1 MPAFLFSDLQPMPCA
16 VGPAYHDRMVL
27 LRWSKLP
34 LRALALGAMFFV
46 ASNAASAERVVTLLH
61 TNDFHGR
68 LTGFNAAP
76 GNATAQTD
84 DPGRPPQEF
93 DRTGMVGGFAALA
106 TAVKRQ
112 REGRGDDN
120 VLLVHAGD
128 TFSDDLLG
136 NLTRGE
142 AIVRAMNALRFDFMA
157 LGNHDFDYGAE
168 RTRALARLAKFP
180 MRGANVIERMS
191 GRPFLGEPTFI
202 ARRGDLRIGFI
213 ALGYHNSALTGD
225 KKNTQQLRFDNG
237 IEHARRLVGHL
248 RPKVDAIVVVSHQG
262 TKVDRKLAETVDGI
276 DVIVGGHSHDDLAPV
291 RVGNTYLVQ
300 AMSDAAEL
308 GVLNLH
314 FDGRRL
320 QRVEGDNLTLWHD
333 EFPPDTEMQALIDRE
348 RAPYKAQLE
357 AEIARA
363 EDVIGRRY
371 KSESPF
377 DVLAADIL
385 RTHAAAEVAL
395 LPGVGYG
402 VSLTAGP
409 ITREALYRLLPHPSK
424 LVVLSL
430 TGAELKAVL
439 EQSATNQKTADPLQG
454 VGGLIQN
461 AGLSYTVDLQREPGT
476 RISDV
481 AVNGAPLD
489 PAKRYRVATHNGMR
503 QGLHNYRVLTQ
514 ARVLKESPETVT
526 DIVERAFK
534 QRGRIAAPALGAVHL
549 IKESG

>member
-1 MPAFLFSDLQPMPCA
+1 MGSSTWTTL
-16 VGPAYHDRMVL
+16 G
-27 LRWSKLP
+27 
-34 LRALALGAMFFV
+34 LRALAAGAMLAI
-46 ASNAASAERVVTLLH
+46 ASAAIGAERVLTLLH

-68 LTGFNAAP
+68 LSGFEAAT
-76 GNATAQTD
+76 GNATAQTG
-84 DPGRPPQEF
+84 DPGRQPQEF
-93 DRTGMVGGFAALA
+93 DRTGLVGGFAALA

-112 REGRGDDN
+112 RDGRGADN

-142 AIVRAMNALRFDFMA
+142 AVVRAMNALRFDFMA
-157 LGNHDFDYGAE
+157 LGNHDFDYGAA

-213 ALGYHNSALTGD
+213 ALGYHNTALTGD
-225 KKNTQQLRFDNG
+225 KKNTAPLRFENG
-237 IEHARRLVGHL
+237 IEHARRLVGKL
-248 RPKVDAIVVVSHQG
+248 RPAVDALIVVSHQG

-276 DVIVGGHSHDDLAPV
+276 DVIIGGHSHDDLAPA
-291 RVGNTYLVQ
+291 RVGETHLAQ

-320 QRVEGDNLTLWHD
+320 QRIEGDNLTLWHD

-357 AEIARA
+357 AEIAKA
-363 EDVIGRRY
+363 EDTIGRRY

-377 DVLAADIL
+377 DVLAAEIL
-385 RTHAAAEVAL
+385 REHADADVAL

-402 VSLTAGP
+402 VSLTPGP

-430 TGAELKAVL
+430 TGAQLKAVL
-439 EQSATNQKTADPLQG
+439 EQSATNQQTVDPLQG
-454 VGGLIQN
+454 VGGLIQS
-461 AGLSYTVDLQREPGT
+461 AGASYTVDLRREPGA
-476 RISDV
+476 RVRDV
-481 AVNGAPLD
+481 LIDGTPLD
-489 PAKRYRVATHNGMR
+489 PAKRYRVATHSGMR
-503 QGLHNYRVLTQ
+503 QGLHNYRTLTQ
-514 ARVLKESPETVT
+514 ARVIKESAETVT
-526 DIVERAFK
+526 DVVERAFK
-534 QRGRIAAPALGAVHL
+534 QRGRIAAPALGAVRL
-549 IKESG
+549 VKESD

>member
-1 MPAFLFSDLQPMPCA
+1 MANGL
-16 VGPAYHDRMVL
+16 RVL
-27 LRWSKLP
+27 
-34 LRALALGAMFFV
+34 AAGAMFVF
-46 ASNAASAERVVTLLH
+46 AATAGGAERIITLLH

-68 LTGFNAAP
+68 LSGFYAAP

-84 DPGRPPQEF
+84 DPGRQPQEF
-93 DRTGMVGGFAALA
+93 ERAGMVGGFAALA

-112 REGRGDDN
+112 REGRGADN

-157 LGNHDFDYGAE
+157 LGNHDFDYGAQ
-168 RTRALARLAKFP
+168 RTQALARIAQFP
-180 MRGANVIERMS
+180 MRGANVIERIT
-191 GRPFLGEPTFI
+191 GRPFLGDPTFI

-213 ALGYHNSALTGD
+213 ALGYHNTALTGD
-225 KKNTQQLRFDNG
+225 KKNTQQLRFENG
-237 IEHARRLVGHL
+237 IDHARRLVAQL
-248 RPKVDAIVVVSHQG
+248 RPKVDAVVVVSHQG

-276 DVIVGGHSHDDLAPV
+276 DVIVGGHSHDDLAPA
-291 RVGNTYLVQ
+291 RVGNTYLAQ

-333 EFPPDTEMQALIDRE
+333 EFPADTEMQALIDRE

-357 AEIARA
+357 TAIAQA
-363 EDVIGRRY
+363 EDTIGRRY

-385 RTHAAAEVAL
+385 RTHTNADVAL

-402 VSLTAGP
+402 VSLTPGP

-439 EQSATNQKTADPLQG
+439 EQSATNQKTTDPLQG
-454 VGGLIQN
+454 VGGHIQS
-461 AGLSYTVDLQREPGT
+461 AGLQYTVDLSREPGA
-476 RISDV
+476 RVSAVSV
-481 AVNGAPLD
+481 AGAPLD
-489 PAKRYRVATHNGMR
+489 PTKRYRVATHSGMR
-503 QGLHNYRVLTQ
+503 QGLHNYRALAQ
-514 ARVLKESPETVT
+514 ARLIKEGQETVT
-526 DIVERAFK
+526 DIVERGFK
-534 QRGRIAAPALGAVHL
+534 QRGRIAAPELGAVRL
-549 IKESG
+549 IEESP

>member
-1 MPAFLFSDLQPMPCA
+1 M
-16 VGPAYHDRMVL
+16 GPLSQA
-27 LRWSKLP
+27 KIG
-34 LRALALGAMFFV
+34 LRALA
-46 ASNAASAERVVTLLH
+46 ASILLTIAATAAGAERVITLLH

-68 LTGFNAAP
+68 LSGFEAAA
-76 GNATAQTD
+76 GNATAQTG
-84 DPGRPPQEF
+84 DPGRAPQEF
-93 DRTGMVGGFAALA
+93 DRAGLVGGFAALA

-112 REGRGDDN
+112 RDGRDADN

-142 AIVRAMNALRFDFMA
+142 AVVRAMNALGFDFMA
-157 LGNHDFDYGAE
+157 LGNHDFDYGAA

-191 GRPFLGEPTFI
+191 GRPFLGDPTFI

-213 ALGYHNSALTGD
+213 ALGYHNSGLTGD
-225 KKNTQQLRFDNG
+225 KKNTQQLRFENG
-237 IEHARRLVGHL
+237 IEHARRLVGQL
-248 RPKVDAIVVVSHQG
+248 RPKVDAVVVVSHQG
-262 TKVDRKLAETVDGI
+262 TKVDRKLAEAVDGI
-276 DVIVGGHSHDDLAPV
+276 DVIIGGHSHDDLAPE
-291 RVGNTYLVQ
+291 RIGGTYLAQ
-300 AMSDAAEL
+300 AMSDTAEL

-320 QRVEGDNLTLWHD
+320 QRIEGDNLTLWHD
-333 EFPPDTEMQALIDRE
+333 EFPPDTEMQALIDRA

-357 AEIARA
+357 AEIAQA
-363 EDVIGRRY
+363 EDTIGRRY

-377 DVLAADIL
+377 DALAAEIL
-385 RTHAAAEVAL
+385 REYTDADVAL

-402 VSLTAGP
+402 VSLTPGP

-439 EQSATNQKTADPLQG
+439 EQSATNQQTADPLQG
-454 VGGLIQN
+454 VGGLIQS
-461 AGLSYTVDLQREPGT
+461 AGLSYTADLRREPGA
-476 RISDV
+476 RVLD
-481 AVNGAPLD
+481 AMVNGAPLD
-489 PAKRYRVATHNGMR
+489 PAKRYRVATHSGMR

-514 ARVLKESPETVT
+514 ARVVKESPETVT
-526 DIVERAFK
+526 AVVERAFR
-534 QRGRIAAPALGAVHL
+534 QRGRVAAPPLGAVRVL
-549 IKESG
+549 KESD